1 MATTQPPP
9 LQKKTIFP
17 YVASITSGIILCVLA
32 FSLYD
37 ATLPTWFIFI
47 FMGLYCTL
55 ILLFAMNFYQK
66 KITKIEVT
74 QQQQLSVL
82 RHDVK
87 GLLSPALLMADRIL
101 LNKLADEKTLQ
112 SAESIAQSIEKVAD
126 YLKETKK

>member
-1 MATTQPPP
+1 
-9 LQKKTIFP
+9 
-17 YVASITSGIILCVLA
+17 
-32 FSLYD
+32 
-37 ATLPTWFIFI
+37 
-47 FMGLYCTL
+47 
-55 ILLFAMNFYQK
+55 MNFYQK

>member
-9 LQKKTIFP
+9 LQKKTFFP

>member
-9 LQKKTIFP
+9 LQKKTISP

-37 ATLPTWFIFI
+37 ATLPTWFIFT

-66 KITKIEVT
+66 KITKIEAT